1 MNRSTTVKSD
11 FPALKKKCM
20 FCYCKEICKFMS
32 EGRCTSV
39 PLYHTGQEVTYNALV
54 SAFFRIGAGQNAI
67 PTVIIMFISE
77 HNSTLFVMT
86 HDTQTIG
93 KIAVYDMAIN
103 LLFISWFIR

>member
-1 MNRSTTVKSD
+1 
-11 FPALKKKCM
+11 
-20 FCYCKEICKFMS
+20 MS

-54 SAFFRIGAGQNAI
+54 SAFPHRSWTKRNTNNHYNVYQTF
-67 PTVIIMFISE
+67 F
-77 HNSTLFVMT
+77 NSTLFVMT
-86 HDTQTIG
+86 HDTRTIG